1 MEFYEPGQAE
11 LQRESRM
18 EAETDSGCEEDGQ
31 LQSGSDG
38 LVKIS
43 EELQQRQQDQ
53 HCLPADTE
61 TGK

>member
-11 LQRESRM
+11 VQRESRM

-43 EELQQRQQDQ
+43 EELQQRQQDT
-53 HCLPADTE
+53 D